1 MKIAVLGMGNI
12 GGTIGRKWA
21 AAGHD
26 VVFGVRDPANAS
38 REDAGNGSIDAV
50 AHAVDSAEAVLFAV
64 PGGALG
70 GVLAENAAALDGKL
84 LIDAANNIGGSG
96 PTHQLPLFEQHVPA
110 ANVFRA
116 FNSLGW
122 ENFANPQF
130 GSERADLFY
139 SGPDGPSRATIER
152 LIEEIGLHPIY
163 VGDGTVGADTV
174 DHVLRLWFALAI
186 GQKRGRHLAFRV
198 LDDSAGSDP
207 HDTTP
212 KSDHS
217 LAFRASSSR
226 LHGGVFVDRKRI
238 KLAAFQDT
246 CRSAHP
252 TGLSPSLR
260 QSAKRSM

>member
-1 MKIAVLGMGNI
+1 MKIAVLGMGHI

-21 AAGHD
+21 AAGHR

-38 REDAGNGSIDAV
+38 GADAENSNVDTV
-50 AHAVDSAEAVLFAV
+50 ANAVDGADAVLFAV
-64 PGGALG
+64 PGSALG
-70 GVLAENAAALDGKL
+70 GVLAEHAAALDGKL

-96 PTHQLPLFEQHVPA
+96 PTHQLPLFEQHVPNA
-110 ANVFRA
+110 SVYRA

-152 LIEEIGLHPIY
+152 LIEEIGLRPIY
-163 VGDGTVGADTV
+163 VGDGTAGADTV

-198 LDDSAGSDP
+198 LDDA
-207 HDTTP
+207 
-212 KSDHS
+212 
-217 LAFRASSSR
+217 AS
-226 LHGGVFVDRKRI
+226 
-238 KLAAFQDT
+238 T
-246 CRSAHP
+246 
-252 TGLSPSLR
+252 
-260 QSAKRSM
+260 